1 MPALRTLNA
10 LQHISENIENLRTRA
25 KLRAEIKNSW
35 RRSAEGEPQRGAAP
49 SNIAPVQRGDG
60 SSSGWQEMERSQI
73 SHVSKGK
80 NLFRCFQLPV
90 TGKSCQPD
98 PLLQHKESP
107 ESTRP
112 TPWRP
117 RAGIAQ
123 RSRRSQGPWSP
134 HPHRQAPTPWGL
146 NRGQVKYLLSSPFI
160 CASQ

>member
-1 MPALRTLNA
+1 MG
-10 LQHISENIENLRTRA
+10 TRA

-60 SSSGWQEMERSQI
+60 SSSGWQEMERKLPMFPRLRTFSDASSCQ
-73 SHVSKGK
+73 
-80 NLFRCFQLPV
+80 PV

-98 PLLQHKESP
+98 PLLQHKELP

-123 RSRRSQGPWSP
+123 RSRKSQGPWSP
-134 HPHRQAPTPWGL
+134 HPHRQALTPWGL
-146 NRGQVKYLLSSPFI
+146 NRGQER
-160 CASQ
+160 